1 VKTMRE
7 IVCVGGAGYIGS
19 RFMEYAVN
27 KGVDWV
33 ECIDLGIYGNQR
45 EPQDVDDLDVKEF
58 KDKVVVYFAG
68 FHREPDDLEDREA
81 WEQAYQNL
89 MIRIPM
95 KIATSC
101 FHLIY
106 VSSMRALTDRA
117 SLYGKTKSKAERV
130 LSRFG
135 NTTSVRFGTIWGDLR
150 QGVTLFPNRPT
161 TAVNFALTRKKFSGN
176 NWTAFTTHINKAVI
190 WLYTQAVR
198 LSSPMESP
206 KSHLYAG
213 GTIVNVT
220 DLERPLIANEIRALL
235 ANDHTNVPLQ
245 ALFRK
250 ERVNLTNL
258 TQDILAAQNLYDY
271 YGLKRKP
278 DVESD

>member
-1 VKTMRE
+1 MKTMRD

-19 RFMEYAVN
+19 RFMEYAIN
-27 KGVDWV
+27 KSVDWV

-45 EPQDVDDLDVKEF
+45 EPKDVEDFDVQEF
-58 KDKVVVYFAG
+58 KDKVVIFFAG
-68 FHREPDDLEDREA
+68 FHREPDDLVDQEA

-89 MIRIPM
+89 MIRTPM

-135 NTTSVRFGTIWGDLR
+135 NTTCVRFGTIWGDLR

-161 TAVNFALTRKKFSGN
+161 TAVNFALTRRKFTGN
-176 NWTAFTTHINKAVI
+176 NWSAFTTHINKAIV
-190 WLYTQAVR
+190 WLYEQSVR
-198 LSSPMESP
+198 LSNPLESP

-213 GTIVNVT
+213 GTIENVV
-220 DLERPLIANEIRALL
+220 DLNRPLIAREIRALL
-235 ANDHTNVPLQ
+235 ANDHNNQPLQ
-245 ALFRK
+245 QLFRR

-258 TQDILAAQNLYDY
+258 TQDIAAAQNLYDY
-271 YGLKRKP
+271 YGLKRNP
-278 DVESD
+278 DASND